1 MQQSMSL
8 IIVFSASD
16 IMECSVLEDTG
27 FIFDEAAVL
36 GELIQETP
44 IYCSVVVEWPGHLP
58 LFS

>member
-1 MQQSMSL
+1 MSL